1 MTGTVKLVSAGG
13 GSVSLATPSTSS
25 NRTLTLPDADVNQ
38 LSDATLTTQGDT
50 LYRDGSGLQRLAK
63 GTAGQYLKM
72 NSGATAPEWAAV
84 TGGVLQVKRTSRDT
98 VAASGHAST
107 TYVDVNSVTITPAAA
122 SSSFL
127 VCYTVRAYLNANG
140 DNASS
145 AKLVRNVNGGSF
157 SDLRE
162 QNAILVDQDTDARS
176 DSATIWYTDTPSYSA
191 GQALIYKSQQNRA
204 HGSASINIG
213 QFTDL
218 VVIELANGILT

>member
-1 MTGTVKLVSAGG
+1 MTKIQNNEITHTGNSGTSNLVL
-13 GSVSLATPSTSS
+13 GSSGEVTPSK
-25 NRTLTLPDADVNQ
+25 LKFG
-38 LSDATLTTQGDT
+38 SDAAGDIAYYNGT
-50 LYRDGSGLQRLAK
+50 GYTRLAK
-63 GTAGQYLKM
+63 GTTGHYLQQGGS
-72 NSGATAPEWAAV
+72 NAPVWAAV
-84 TGGVLQVKRTSRDT
+84 TGGVLQVKRTGRDT

-107 TYVDVNSVTITPAAA
+107 TYVDVNSVTITPAAT

-145 AKLVRNVNGGSF
+145 AKLVRNVNGGGF

-176 DSATIWYTDTPSYSA
+176 DSATVWFTDTPTYSA

-204 HGSASINIG
+204 HGSSSINIG

-218 VVIELANGILT
+218 VVIELANGVLT